1 MGRSEKALE
10 VVVLHCFLLFDI
22 YHLCEETICELLFQA
37 PFLQSKWSKSN
48 MLLTRIFDSSYML
61 HFREVEPWFEYLFRQ
76 NMVNV
81 QYIQSSS
88 LVLTF
93 PTPQGCEHFEYLS
106 SYSRFSSIT
115 HGMIFITIFRNH
127 WLLRT
132 SLYTLTCDS
141 VCSKSKVKD
150 LTIFRNYCLLSTSL
164 YTFTFDSLCS
174 KSKDKELTKPILR

>member
-1 MGRSEKALE
+1 
-10 VVVLHCFLLFDI
+10 
-22 YHLCEETICELLFQA
+22 
-37 PFLQSKWSKSN
+37 
-48 MLLTRIFDSSYML
+48 
-61 HFREVEPWFEYLFRQ
+61 
-76 NMVNV
+76 MVNV

-174 KSKDKELTKPILR
+174 KSKDKELTKPILRWNSRFFLLPLEITRTSLYTFTYDSLCSKSKNKGLANLYWGLEILAIFHCHLRLHILACIHLPMNRFVLRAKIKG